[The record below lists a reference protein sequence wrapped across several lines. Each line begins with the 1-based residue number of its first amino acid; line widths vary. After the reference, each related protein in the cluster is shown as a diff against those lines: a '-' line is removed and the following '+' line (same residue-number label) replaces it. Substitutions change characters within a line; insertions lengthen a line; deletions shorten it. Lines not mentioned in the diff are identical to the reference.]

1 MTSSQPTPDSAAQP
15 KANSAASLKKAL
27 GECLIKDRFRFSKR
41 IDGASK
47 IKNESAR
54 NAVFDEIA
62 LDIAQSMMV
71 VEQRKQQMPKIEY
84 PALLPVSQK
93 RDDIAQAIAH
103 HQVVIVAGETGSGKT
118 TQLPKICAELG
129 RGKYGL
135 IGHTQPR
142 RLAARSV
149 ANRIAEEM
157 ETELGGFVGYKVRFT
172 DQISDQT
179 QIKLMTDGILLAEIQ
194 NDRFLNQYDTI
205 IIDEAHERS
214 LNIDFILG
222 YLKQLLPRRPDLKVI
237 ITSATIDPERFSKH
251 FSNAPIIEVSGRTY
265 PVEVR
270 YRPLAGDDDSESDR
284 DQLEGIFQAV
294 DELCDEGLGDILIF
308 MNGER
313 EIRDTA
319 DALSKRNLRDTE
331 IVPLYA
337 RLSAGEQNK
346 IFQPHAGRRIV
357 LATNVAETSLTVPGI
372 KYVID
377 PGTARISRYSYR
389 TKVQRLPIEPI
400 SQASANQRKG
410 RCGRTEEGICIRLY
424 SEEDF
429 LSRPEFTDPEI
440 LRTNLASV
448 ILQMTALGL
457 GDIEAFPFVEAPDK
471 RNIQDGVR
479 LLEELGAIND
489 QIKDPKKR
497 LTESGKQ
504 LARLPID
511 PRLARMVLEASK
523 IGCLKEVMIIAS
535 ALSIQ
540 DPRERPSDK
549 QQASDEKHRRFN
561 HEDSDFLTLVNL
573 WHYIGEQQKAL
584 TSNQFRRQCK
594 LDYLNY
600 LRVREWQDV
609 YTQLHQSTREMG
621 FKLNDEPGSYHA
633 VHSAILVGLLS
644 HIGMKDQ
651 EKNEYHGARN
661 ARFNIFP
668 ASGLFKKQPKWVMSA
683 ELVETSKLWARVV
696 AKIEPDWIEPLAKH
710 LIKRSY
716 SEPHWSK
723 KNAAV
728 MAYEKVM
735 LYGIPIVPKRLVNY
749 GTIDPVLSREI
760 FIRSALVEGD
770 WETKHAFF
778 KQNRALLAEVEELEH
793 KSRRRDILVDD
804 EELFQFYDQRVGTEV
819 VSGRHF
825 DAWWKTASRKTPD
838 LLSFEKEML
847 FKGDASHITDLDYPN
862 FWHQGNLKLKLSY
875 QFEPGENSDGV
886 TVHIPLP
893 ILNQVE
899 PHGFDWQIPGLRHEL
914 VVSLI
919 KSLPKTLRKN
929 FVPAPNYA
937 DAFLARVT
945 PFEMPL
951 LDAMEKEL
959 RRMTGVTVLR
969 EDWKLDQLPA
979 HLKITYRA
987 VDHRNRKLNESCDL
1001 HELKESLKEKVQ
1013 ETLSQVAD
1021 DDIEQRDLHTWSFG
1035 ELPKVYQQKRGGFEV
1050 RAYPALVDKKDSVE
1064 IKLFETEQE
1073 QLSAM
1078 RAGQRRLILLN
1089 VPSPIKYLHANLPN
1103 KSKLGLYFNPYGKV
1117 LDLIDDC
1124 IACGVDKLIEERGG
1138 MVWEPQAFEA
1148 LKEHVRA
1155 ELGDTVVEIAKQ
1167 VETILTTAYNINK
1180 RLKGK
1185 VDFTMAFAL
1194 SDVKAQIEGLIFS
1207 GFATECGWKRLPD
1220 ILRYMRAI
1228 ERRMEK
1234 LPIDPNKDRL
1244 HMLKIESVANKYKEL
1259 LNKSPKGMAIPDNV
1273 REIRWMLEELRVSY
1287 FAQQLGTPYP
1297 VSDKRI
1303 INAIEAC

>member
-62 LDIAQSMMV
+62 LDIAQSMMA

-93 RDDIAQAIAH
+93 RDDIAKAIAH

-523 IGCLKEVMIIAS
+523 LGCLKEVMIIAS

-549 QQASDEKHRRFN
+549 QQSADDKHRRFN

-573 WHYIGEQQKAL
+573 WHYIGQQQKAL

-937 DAFLARVT
+937 DAFLARAT
-945 PFEMPL
+945 AFEMPL

-1021 DDIEQRDLHTWSFG
+1021 DDIEQRELHTWSFG

-1234 LPIDPNKDRL
+1234 LPVDPNKDRL

-1259 LNKSPKGMAIPDNV
+1259 LNKIPKGMAIPDNV

>member
-237 ITSATIDPERFSKH
+237 ITSATIDLERFSKH

-523 IGCLKEVMIIAS
+523 LGCLKEVMIIAS

-549 QQASDEKHRRFN
+549 QQSADDKHRRFN

-573 WHYIGEQQKAL
+573 WHYIGQQQKAL

-710 LIKRSY
+710 LSKRSY

-1234 LPIDPNKDRL
+1234 LPVDPNKDRL

-1259 LNKSPKGMAIPDNV
+1259 LNKIPKGMAIPDNV

>member
-41 IDGASK
+41 IDGACK

-93 RDDIAQAIAH
+93 SDDIAQAIAH

-523 IGCLKEVMIIAS
+523 LGCLKEVMIIAS

-549 QQASDEKHRRFN
+549 QQSADDKHRRFN
-561 HEDSDFLTLVNL
+561 HEDSDFLTFVNL
-573 WHYIGEQQKAL
+573 WHYIGQQQKAL

-847 FKGDASHITDLDYPN
+847 FKGDASHVTDLDYPN

-875 QFEPGENSDGV
+875 QFEPGEHSDGV

-1234 LPIDPNKDRL
+1234 LPTDPNKDRL

-1259 LNKSPKGMAIPDNV
+1259 LNKIPKGMAIPDNV

>member
-84 PALLPVSQK
+84 PALLTVSQK

-270 YRPLAGDDDSESDR
+270 YRPLTGDDDSESDR

-319 DALSKRNLRDTE
+319 DALAKRNLRDTE

-523 IGCLKEVMIIAS
+523 LGCLKEVMIIAS

-549 QQASDEKHRRFN
+549 QQSADDKHRRFN

-573 WHYIGEQQKAL
+573 WHYIGQQQKAL
-584 TSNQFRRQCK
+584 SSNQFRRQCK

-1234 LPIDPNKDRL
+1234 LPVDPNKDRL

-1259 LNKSPKGMAIPDNV
+1259 LNKIPKGMAIPDNV